1 MPREG
6 LFAIIYKN
14 RDKRMND
21 YYLEQPGTY
30 PPYGPN
36 GWFRVNRATL
46 NWSQVQ
52 EQLAQFADDTRRY
65 GDGGWK
71 HQVVRVA

>member
-6 LFAIIYKN
+6 RFAIIYKN
-14 RDKRMND
+14 RNARENE
-21 YYLEQPGTY
+21 YYLTMPGTY
-30 PPYGPN
+30 PPYGTH
-36 GWFRVNRATL
+36 GWFRVNRGSL
-46 NWSQVQ
+46 SWQQLQEQWSQIL
-52 EQLAQFADDTRRY
+52 EDNRRY